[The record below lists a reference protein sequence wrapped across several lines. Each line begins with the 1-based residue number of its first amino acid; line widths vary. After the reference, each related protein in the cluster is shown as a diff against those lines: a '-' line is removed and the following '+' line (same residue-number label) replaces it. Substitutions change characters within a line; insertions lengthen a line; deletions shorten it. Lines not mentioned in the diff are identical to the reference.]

1 MKLRVTYSLFVIV
14 VLSSFYYCKSPSFTN
29 SKTHECGDVPDLNKG
44 IIQYVKEHI
53 NKKVARGECW
63 DLAAEPLNVLGA
75 NWDKMYGFGKKVD
88 IKRDCIY
95 PGDIIQF
102 EGVIVKVV
110 NGNLTITAHLEHHT
124 AIIYEVKDKNTFV
137 LAHQN
142 TGDWGKKVGLSDLNL
157 NDITQGTFT
166 IYQPMKY

>member
-1 MKLRVTYSLFVIV
+1 MKLRVAYSLLAIV
-14 VLSSFYYCKSPSFTN
+14 VLSSFYYCKSPSITN
-29 SKTHECGDVPDLNKG
+29 TKSYECGDVPDLNKG

-63 DLAAEPLNVLGA
+63 DLAAEPLNELGA

-88 IKRDCIY
+88 IKHDCIY

-102 EGVIVKVV
+102 EGVIAKVV

-166 IYQPMKY
+166 IYQPLKY

>member
-1 MKLRVTYSLFVIV
+1 MKLRVIYSLLAIV
-14 VLSSFYYCKSPSFTN
+14 VLSSFYNCKSSSITN
-29 SKTHECGDVPDLNKG
+29 SKTFECGDVPDLNKG

-63 DLAAEPLNVLGA
+63 DLAAEPLNELGA
-75 NWDKMYGFGKKVD
+75 NWDKMYVFGKKIDHTKECV
-88 IKRDCIY
+88 Y

-102 EGVIVKVV
+102 EGVVAKVV
-110 NGNLTITAHLEHHT
+110 KGNITITVHLEHHT

-142 TGDWGKKVGLSDLNL
+142 TGDWGRKVGLSDFNI
-157 NDITQGTFT
+157 NDITQGAFT
-166 IYQPMKY
+166 IYQPIKN